1 MKYIFTLLLTAAVMG
16 FSSNVQSQSCIKK
29 LFKEIKK
36 EGYSFAITAPAWLVK
51 AGINAAADH
60 KSMDKD
66 KEIWLSLKDKIKGVR
81 FLINDQSNEKQ
92 QDIMRQFA
100 RNAVNE
106 NLELYAS
113 FTEGNDR
120 VQLFVE
126 EKKDKIK
133 NILFLINGDQENII
147 FHIKTDV
154 SLTEFE
160 SKSFSFQKNKKQS

>member
-1 MKYIFTLLLTAAVMG
+1 MMKSFITLLLITVMG
-16 FSSNVQSQSCIKK
+16 LTNHAQAQRCIKQ
-29 LFKEIKK
+29 LFKDIKK

-60 KSMDKD
+60 NSLEKD

-81 FLINDQSNEKQ
+81 ILINDKSNEKQ
-92 QDIMRQFA
+92 QDIMKLFA
-100 RNAVNE
+100 QNATKE

-113 FTEGNDR
+113 FTEGKDR

-133 NILFLINGDQENII
+133 NLLFLINTDSENII

-154 SLTEFE
+154 SLSEFE
-160 SKSFSFQKNKKQS
+160 SKPFSFQKNKKQS

>member
-1 MKYIFTLLLTAAVMG
+1 MKSFFTLLLFAAMG
-16 FSSNVQSQSCIKK
+16 LTSHVHAQRCIKQ
-29 LFKEIKK
+29 LFNDIKK

-51 AGINAAADH
+51 AGINAASDH
-60 KSMDKD
+60 NSLEKDKD
-66 KEIWLSLKDKIKGVR
+66 IWLSLKDKIKGVR
-81 FLINDQSNEKQ
+81 FLINDKSNDKQ
-92 QDIMRQFA
+92 QAIMKQFA
-100 RNAVNE
+100 QNAINE

-113 FTEGNDR
+113 FTEGKDR

-126 EKKDKIK
+126 EKKDKIT
-133 NILFLINGDQENII
+133 NLLFLINGDNENII

>member
-1 MKYIFTLLLTAAVMG
+1 MKSFFTLLLFAAMG
-16 FSSNVQSQSCIKK
+16 LTSHVHAQRCIKQ
-29 LFKEIKK
+29 LFNDIKK

-60 KSMDKD
+60 NSLEKD
-66 KEIWLSLKDKIKGVR
+66 KGIWLSLKDKIKGVR
-81 FLINDQSNEKQ
+81 FLINDKSNDKQ
-92 QDIMRQFA
+92 QAIMKQFA
-100 RNAVNE
+100 QNAINE

-113 FTEGNDR
+113 FTEGKDR

-126 EKKDKIK
+126 EKKDKIT
-133 NILFLINGDQENII
+133 NLLFLINGDNENII

>member
-1 MKYIFTLLLTAAVMG
+1 MKSFFTLLMIISAMG
-16 FSSNVQSQSCIKK
+16 VAYHAHSQRCIKQ

-36 EGYSFAITAPAWLVK
+36 EGYTFAITAPAWLVK

-60 KSMDKD
+60 NDMEKD

-81 FLINDQSNEKQ
+81 FLINDNSNEKQ
-92 QDIMRQFA
+92 QDIMKQFA
-100 RNAVNE
+100 QNASKE

-113 FTEGNDR
+113 FTEGKDR

-133 NILFLINGDQENII
+133 NLLFLINGDTENII
-147 FHIKTDV
+147 FHIKTDL

-160 SKSFSFQKNKKQS
+160 SKPFTFQKNKKQS